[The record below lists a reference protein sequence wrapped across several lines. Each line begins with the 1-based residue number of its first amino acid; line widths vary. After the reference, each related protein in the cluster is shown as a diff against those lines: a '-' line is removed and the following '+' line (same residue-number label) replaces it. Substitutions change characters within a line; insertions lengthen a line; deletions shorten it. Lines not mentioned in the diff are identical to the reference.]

1 MKGVP
6 PSNKMSICMVC
17 LSFEQS
23 VLKKNKNNKKK
34 LSGWGRGKGRE
45 GMVYSQKPCRWI
57 FVLFLY
63 LLGLIPGA
71 LKLDT
76 GSCPWTI

>member
-34 LSGWGRGKGRE
+34 IVWVG
-45 GMVYSQKPCRWI
+45 
-57 FVLFLY
+57 
-63 LLGLIPGA
+63 
-71 LKLDT
+71 
-76 GSCPWTI
+76 